1 MPRARAARDG
11 DRHCLIK
18 IPFTAHL
25 FRRKPA

>member
-11 DRHCLIK
+11 DRQRLIK
-18 IPFTAHL
+18 ISFTAHL